1 MKSIEDDP
9 SITPGSVVRSPL
21 SLATIKDP
29 DAIFSSSSKTS
40 PPPQAAN
47 PDTSIPSL
55 SNSTWT
61 FNPPATTPS
70 AFARYCFIFETYIF
84 YIFVNYNFE

>member
-21 SLATIKDP
+21 SLAAIKDP

-40 PPPQAAN
+40 PPPQPPN
-47 PDTSIPSL
+47 PNVDTTIPSL
-55 SNSTWT
+55 SNSTWS

-70 AFARYCFIFETYIF
+70 AFTR
-84 YIFVNYNFE
+84 

>member
-9 SITPGSVVRSPL
+9 SITPGSIVRSPL

-29 DAIFSSSSKTS
+29 DAIFSSSNKTS
-40 PPPQAAN
+40 PPPQQPTN

-61 FNPPATTPS
+61 FNPPATTPN
-70 AFARYCFIFETYIF
+70 AFTR
-84 YIFVNYNFE
+84 